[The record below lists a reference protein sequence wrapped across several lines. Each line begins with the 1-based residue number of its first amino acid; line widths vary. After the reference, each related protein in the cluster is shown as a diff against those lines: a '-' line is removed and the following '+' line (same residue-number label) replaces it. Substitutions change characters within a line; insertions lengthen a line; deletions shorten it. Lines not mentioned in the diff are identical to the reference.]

1 MADLLQALAADLI
14 SQAGVDPAAPIADHP
29 DLLRRYNELGK
40 IIQVWH
46 TEGDKTAVRRE
57 ANLIKA
63 QLSYNKEVIG
73 AQQSLN
79 RVQAGERNAALKA
92 LTDMETAI
100 MKSQTDLGKARNA
113 QSEYIMHKVK
123 AAAGRPGTRGSAAIA
138 WSELVGVL
146 NEEGMIGRIPEPAI
160 PLVLQR
166 MKNTYGVAGLGRRQK
181 VIIEDLEARATKATA
196 SQENARKQMNDSL
209 RSVQELRS
217 RARTGD
223 DAELGRV
230 IGEARKFGGNL
241 ALFMEGEVGLKNKSE
256 LQARLQ
262 NLQSESDTLGRMEE
276 QHKRIG
282 DKLHAG
288 GGTQTERQ
296 KIADMISHPRFLEWA
311 ESNGHDPRRLGRAD
325 RGEGGALLNT
335 YTAGPDD
342 LKAVLHFQHQLK
354 NPGSYSS
361 MLSPFAQGSRSGKYV
376 VVRDKVAMDNAE
388 RYRQK
393 TGPYAG
399 QFVTLDSGTGSRVL
413 DERQYLE
420 WRNKY
425 AGATVF
431 QYKSGTDIYAQ
442 SDGQHYKYLRETGK
456 WAGVAEPPKGWN
468 KQGMKP
474 LMHVTTDQDTRFAT
488 LSDLREGGGKSYV
501 QTEAIKN
508 TRGEPTGRRVTKG
521 GLAPASAN
529 NIKVITQSG
538 GVIKPRMDPPVG
550 SDVIYRGQLMTMHA
564 RDVLE
569 SRDKEG
575 IDFRV
580 HGPGGI
586 KTFSGDKAYQVD
598 IVKKG
603 DETGFSD
610 IVDGWLGRRFAKV
623 AGEAADEAP
632 GTGVTTAQRG
642 LSTFNDHGNVDAN
655 LAARFGFA
663 IDQYEGPEIEDRDLT
678 SAVEGVPEFA
688 TSVEGVIDVSDP
700 STQAKDAPTP
710 LASKLELGQPSGAPR
725 VAAELGKRPMVPTP
739 TGPSDVIGGQPF
751 SGAQLRKRE
760 AVREQRMAQQGALDF
775 QAGSVKTMPRLDR
788 LREAVE
794 FAEGKSEADPGNKA
808 LKQKARQARTAYKA
822 AAKAEGLDRKE
833 LRRHEQGVSIIDI
846 QAAKVPPAEVAEA
859 PPAEA
864 APAAPAQPTT
874 AAAAAQEGVLDAARR
889 VGELEAGSKEA
900 ALKPLFQKW
909 QEADSAYIAVSHL
922 DQTKGGPR
930 EKAWNA
936 LNDAAERAKAAWSSA
951 YPGEDFDT
959 YQTNQS
965 MAGMKGVRD
974 VPIPASA
981 RDDRAELRKA
991 REALT
996 AAEDVYRTS
1005 LAAEAAPYAGG
1016 VVPQVTE
1023 APPDAD
1029 AELKRLRHS
1038 GFQQGR
1044 MTYQQSLPTSEEVEA
1059 VEKVEEDTSIDPA
1072 LKEAKGKTK
1081 KLGLTGERPKPRG
1094 TATVEYEP
1102 MEPKK
1107 TFGQRLAD
1115 ILGIDRKVTE
1125 PDKLQGAQ
1133 DKGPPGDIVP
1143 SLGEV
1148 PVDAKAAKNDKDDEE
1163 DENE

>member
-63 QLSYNKEVIG
+63 QLSYNKDVIS

-79 RVQAGERNAALKA
+79 KVQAGEREAALKS
-92 LTDMETAI
+92 LERMETAI

-113 QSEYIMHKVK
+113 QSQYIMHKVK
-123 AAAGRPGTRGSAAIA
+123 AAAGRPGTRGSAARA
-138 WSELVGVL
+138 WTELVGVL

-160 PLVLQR
+160 PGVLLE
-166 MKNTYGVAGLGRRQK
+166 MKNIYGVAGLGRAQK
-181 VIIEDLEARATKATA
+181 VIIQDLEARATKATA
-196 SQENARKQMNDSL
+196 TQRSARKQMNDSL
-209 RSVQELRS
+209 RSVRELSS

-230 IGEARKFGGNL
+230 IGEARKFGGEL
-241 ALFMEGEVGLKNKSE
+241 ALFMEEEVGLKNKSE

-262 NLQSESDTLGRMEE
+262 NLQSESDTLVRMEE

-282 DKLHAG
+282 DKLMAG

-393 TGPYAG
+393 TGRYAG
-399 QFVTLDSGTGSRVL
+399 QFVTLESGGESRVL

-425 AGATVF
+425 AAATVF
-431 QYKSGTDIYAQ
+431 QYKSGEDVYAQ
-442 SDGQHYKYLRETGK
+442 SDGQHYKYLRETDR
-456 WAGVAEPPKGWN
+456 WTPVAEPPKDWDT
-468 KQGMKP
+468 QGMKP

-501 QTEAIKN
+501 QTEPILN
-508 TRGEPTGRRVTKG
+508 NRGQKTGSRITKG
-521 GLAPASAN
+521 GLAPASAS

-632 GTGVTTAQRG
+632 GTGVTTTQRG

-655 LAARFGFA
+655 AATRVGFA
-663 IDQYEGPEIEDRDLT
+663 IDPYEGPEIEARDLT
-678 SAVEGVPEFA
+678 GVVEGVPEFA
-688 TSVEGVIDVSDP
+688 TPVEGVVDVSDP

-710 LASKLELGQPSGAPR
+710 VASALELGQPSGAPK
-725 VAAELGKRPMVPTP
+725 VVVDPTKQPMVPTP
-739 TGPSDVIGGQPF
+739 EGPSDVIDDRTFAGTQ
-751 SGAQLRKRE
+751 QKKRE
-760 AVREQRMAQQGALDF
+760 AVREQVRAQQGASDLE
-775 QAGSVKTMPRLDR
+775 AGAVKVMPRLDQ

-794 FAEGKSEADPGNKA
+794 FAEGKSEAAPGDTA

-822 AAKAEGLDRKE
+822 AARAEGLDRKE
-833 LRRHEQGVSIIDI
+833 RKQHEQGVSIIDI
-846 QAAKVPPAEVAEA
+846 QAAKA
-859 PPAEA
+859 PPAKVAKAPPAKA

-889 VGELEAGSKEA
+889 VGELEAGK
-900 ALKPLFQKW
+900 
-909 QEADSAYIAVSHL
+909 ADSA
-922 DQTKGGPR
+922 
-930 EKAWNA
+930 
-936 LNDAAERAKAAWSSA
+936 
-951 YPGEDFDT
+951 
-959 YQTNQS
+959 
-965 MAGMKGVRD
+965 
-974 VPIPASA
+974 
-981 RDDRAELRKA
+981 ELQKA

-1005 LAAEAAPYAGG
+1005 LAAEAAPHEGG

-1044 MTYQQSLPTSEEVEA
+1044 MTYQQSLPTPAEAKA
-1059 VEKVEEDTSIDPA
+1059 VEKVEEDPSIAPA
-1072 LKEAKGKTK
+1072 LEEAKGKAK
-1081 KLGLTGERPKPRG
+1081 ELGLTGERPEPRD
-1094 TATVEYEP
+1094 TVTVRDEP

-1107 TFGQRLAD
+1107 PFGQRLAD

-1125 PDKLQGAQ
+1125 PDKLQGAK
-1133 DKGPPGDIVP
+1133 DTGPPEAIVP
-1143 SLGEV
+1143 GLAEV
-1148 PVDAKAAKNDKDDEE
+1148 PVDAKAAKKDKDDKDDEE
-1163 DENE
+1163 DEDE

>member
-63 QLSYNKEVIG
+63 QLSYNKDVIG

-79 RVQAGERNAALKA
+79 KVQAGEREAALKS
-92 LTDMETAI
+92 LERMETAI

-113 QSEYIMHKVK
+113 QSQYIMHKVK
-123 AAAGRPGTRGSAAIA
+123 AAAGRPGTRGSAARA
-138 WSELVGVL
+138 WTELVGVL

-160 PLVLQR
+160 PGVLLE
-166 MKNTYGVAGLGRRQK
+166 MKNIYGVAGLGRAQK
-181 VIIEDLEARATKATA
+181 VIIQDLEARATKATA
-196 SQENARKQMNDSL
+196 TQRNARKQMDDSL
-209 RSVQELRS
+209 RSVQELSS

-230 IGEARKFGGNL
+230 IVEARKFGGEL
-241 ALFMEGEVGLKNKSE
+241 ALFMEEEVGLKNKSE

-262 NLQSESDTLGRMEE
+262 NLQSESDTLVRMEE

-282 DKLHAG
+282 DKLMAG

-393 TGPYAG
+393 TGRYAG
-399 QFVTLDSGTGSRVL
+399 QFVTLESGGESRVL

-425 AGATVF
+425 AAATVF
-431 QYKSGTDIYAQ
+431 QYKSGNDVYAQ

-456 WAGVAEPPKGWN
+456 WTPVAEPPKD
-468 KQGMKP
+468 KQRMTP

-488 LSDLREGGGKSYV
+488 LSDLREGGGKSYIE
-501 QTEAIKN
+501 TEAIKN

-521 GLAPASAN
+521 GLAPASPN
-529 NIKVITQSG
+529 NVKVITQSG

-632 GTGVTTAQRG
+632 GTGVTTTQRG

-655 LAARFGFA
+655 LATRVGFV
-663 IDQYEGPEIEDRDLT
+663 IDPYEGPEIEARDLT

-688 TSVEGVIDVSDP
+688 TPVGGVVDVSDP

-710 LASKLELGQPSGAPR
+710 VASALELGQPSGAPK
-725 VAAELGKRPMVPTP
+725 VVVDPTKQPMVPTP
-739 TGPSDVIGGQPF
+739 EGPSDVIDDRTFAGTQ
-751 SGAQLRKRE
+751 QKKRE
-760 AVREQRMAQQGALDF
+760 AVRKQVRAQQGASDLE
-775 QAGSVKTMPRLDR
+775 AGAVKVMPRLDQ

-794 FAEGKSEADPGNKA
+794 FAEGKSEAAPGDTA

-822 AAKAEGLDRKE
+822 AARAEGLDRKE
-833 LRRHEQGVSIIDI
+833 RKQHEQGVSIIDI
-846 QAAKVPPAEVAEA
+846 QAAKA
-859 PPAEA
+859 PPAKVAKAPPAKA
-864 APAAPAQPTT
+864 APAAPAKPTT
-874 AAAAAQEGVLDAARR
+874 AVAAAQEGVLDAARR

-922 DQTKGGPR
+922 GQTKGGPR

-981 RDDRAELRKA
+981 RADRAELQKA

-996 AAEDVYRTS
+996 AAEDVYRAS

-1044 MTYQQSLPTSEEVEA
+1044 MTWRQSLPTPAEAKA
-1059 VEKVEEDTSIDPA
+1059 VEKVEEDPSIAPA
-1072 LKEAKGKTK
+1072 LEKAKEKVKE
-1081 KLGLTGERPKPRG
+1081 LGLTGERPKPRG
-1094 TATVEYEP
+1094 GVTVRDEP
-1102 MEPKK
+1102 MESKK

-1125 PDKLQGAQ
+1125 PDKLQEAK
-1133 DKGPPGDIVP
+1133 DKGPPAVTVP
-1143 SLGEV
+1143 GLGEV
-1148 PVDAKAAKNDKDDEE
+1148 PVDAKAAKKDKDDKDDEDE
-1163 DENE
+1163 DE